1 MGVPTTGAMWRVA
14 LTAFL
19 SCSVPCLGEDSQGAS
34 LAQAHKGKD
43 QYAQDYPYSAHHEG
57 KTSISDMMFA
67 LSPVLLPPPSN
78 TAEGTDEA
86 AKYYYP
92 YYVNT
97 EQNADKYYESY
108 YSNNADSFNKYYN
121 PKDFNTEQNADKY
134 YESYYL
140 NNADNFNKYYNPK
153 DFNNEQNADKYY
165 ESYYLNN
172 ADFNTEDSADKYYYP
187 YYFNTE
193 KNADIF
199 YNSQLSDPWMS
210 YYGRLPDL
218 PEHVG

>member
-108 YSNNADSFNKYYN
+108 Y
-121 PKDFNTEQNADKY
+121 
-134 YESYYL
+134 L

-172 ADFNTEDSADKYYYP
+172 ADFNTE
-187 YYFNTE
+187 

-210 YYGRLPDL
+210 YYGRLSDL
-218 PEHVG
+218 PEHVGQYQGPEVDELPQHVGQYQGPEVDELPQ

>member
-1 MGVPTTGAMWRVA
+1 
-14 LTAFL
+14 
-19 SCSVPCLGEDSQGAS
+19 
-34 LAQAHKGKD
+34 
-43 QYAQDYPYSAHHEG
+43 
-57 KTSISDMMFA
+57 MMFA

-97 EQNADKYYESY
+97 
-108 YSNNADSFNKYYN
+108 
-121 PKDFNTEQNADKY
+121 
-134 YESYYL
+134 
-140 NNADNFNKYYNPK
+140 
-153 DFNNEQNADKYY
+153 EQNADKYY

-210 YYGRLPDL
+210 YYGGLPDL
-218 PEHVG
+218 PEHVGQYQGPEDILPDLSDGEVDPQENMIFDVP

>member
-108 YSNNADSFNKYYN
+108 Y
-121 PKDFNTEQNADKY
+121 
-134 YESYYL
+134 
-140 NNADNFNKYYNPK
+140 
-153 DFNNEQNADKYY
+153 
-165 ESYYLNN
+165 LNN

-187 YYFNTE
+187 YYFNSE

-218 PEHVG
+218 PEHVGQYQGPEVDELPQHVGQYQGPEDILPDLSDGQVDPQENM